1 MAIDLK
7 DPTGLRKLARLIDE
21 QGAQKA
27 ASVLVSMGD
36 HEWLNDDRDWFEAHT
51 ARSYRIRKPYADE
64 PAVEGATWVL
74 VKQIE
79 PGARSRIPARADGT
93 DAFLD
98 IHRQSEQGARDAWC
112 DIILALIW
120 QGFVERRTQ
129 SWGAVFAQ
137 ADFLH
142 DWAPATHQ

>member
-1 MAIDLK
+1 MTIDNN
-7 DPTGLRKLARLIDE
+7 DPTGLGRLARLIDE

-27 ASVLVSMGD
+27 AAVLVSVGD
-36 HEWLNDDRDWFEAHT
+36 HDWLNDDRDWFVSHP
-51 ARSYRIRKPYADE
+51 ARGYRLRKPYAGE
-64 PAVEGATWVL
+64 PTVEGAAWVI

-79 PGARSRIPARADGT
+79 PGARSRMPARADGT

-98 IHRQSEQGARDAWC
+98 IHRQSEQGSRDAWC

-142 DWAPATHQ
+142 GWAPATRQ